1 MADWQTAL
9 NQLFSQGTW
18 PFASDSIIGQIFHVN
33 QEVIWFKDGSP
44 TVMFAKDMSRLLLLL
59 TIVGL
64 SYMFIL
70 PPKNANLINPK
81 IQYHEYR
88 CTTFYDCRS
97 GNGYHRYCLF
107 LF

>member
-64 SYMFIL
+64 SYMVHIASKKRKL
-70 PPKNANLINPK
+70 NQSKNPI
-81 IQYHEYR
+81 
-88 CTTFYDCRS
+88 S
-97 GNGYHRYCLF
+97 
-107 LF
+107 